1 MILLDI
7 HKHFSVLG
15 RNLPDSVIEM
25 SVIIIVLGVISLIA
39 IKGIRKG
46 FKYSIRLLLANYVI
60 IILCSTV
67 IFRKSRGFV
76 RFDFTP
82 FRTYYEFYCRNS
94 AFLLTQAIMNIVIF
108 IPIGLLLRA
117 SFPTVKWWEL
127 LLMGC
132 VLSLMIEFCQLT
144 LHKGFCEFDDVMH
157 NTLGCVMGYGLS
169 RLLYMCL
176 PDTMAHMAQK

>member
-1 MILLDI
+1 MILLGI
-7 HKHFSVLG
+7 HRYLEVLVG
-15 RNLPDSVIEM
+15 SLPDSIIET
-25 SVIIIVLGVISLIA
+25 SVIFIFLGFLSFIA

-46 FKYSIRLLLANYVI
+46 FKYSIRLLLANYVL

-67 IFRKSRGFV
+67 IFRKSRSFV

-127 LLMGC
+127 LLMGTG
-132 VLSLMIEFCQLT
+132 LSMMIEFCQLA

-157 NTLGCVMGYGLS
+157 NTIGCMLG
-169 RLLYMCL
+169 LLCYNTCRKWFVKQV
-176 PDTMAHMAQK
+176 HQAQ

>member
-1 MILLDI
+1 
-7 HKHFSVLG
+7 
-15 RNLPDSVIEM
+15 
-25 SVIIIVLGVISLIA
+25 
-39 IKGIRKG
+39 
-46 FKYSIRLLLANYVI
+46 
-60 IILCSTV
+60 
-67 IFRKSRGFV
+67 
-76 RFDFTP
+76 
-82 FRTYYEFYCRNS
+82 
-94 AFLLTQAIMNIVIF
+94 MNIVIF